1 VYTSRYRYVVWG
13 ELVRTEKVDSE
24 RTLPKELT

>member
-13 ELVRTEKVDSE
+13 ELVRVENVDAD
-24 RTLPKELT
+24 RTPPKELG